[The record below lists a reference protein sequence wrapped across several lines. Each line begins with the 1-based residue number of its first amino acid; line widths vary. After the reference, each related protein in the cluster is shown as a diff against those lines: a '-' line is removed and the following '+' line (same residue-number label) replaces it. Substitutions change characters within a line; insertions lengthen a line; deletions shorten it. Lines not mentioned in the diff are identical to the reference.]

1 MAKTVL
7 EGVNKVLK
15 RVGVITDD
23 LASLTNDEIQRD
35 IDLTV
40 DNWNEATQELYT
52 IANISFPKERKS
64 FDLTLVLDQRE
75 YDGDGNEI
83 STDVEE
89 IIYPGINEFN
99 GNRVWQYPG
108 GFERM
113 RQIQIIPSQWVGLP
127 YFAALNPETGLLRL
141 DRAPDQRTIDAQSP
155 NIVYK
160 FPYDKR
166 LSLTAAADNFPYS
179 DSVFDALVPVVS
191 GMFRLERNAQ
201 PLNLLFPSHYARAC
215 HFLSRKREGDSYLQ
229 RNR

>member
-1 MAKTVL
+1 MAKTLL
-7 EGVNKVLK
+7 EGVNKVLQ
-15 RVGVITDD
+15 RTGVTTADLTTLTD
-23 LASLTNDEIQRD
+23 ATIQRD
-35 IDLTV
+35 INLTV

-52 IANISFPKERKS
+52 ITNISFPKERKT
-64 FDLTLVLDQRE
+64 FNLTLVLDERE

-108 GFERM
+108 GFEQM
-113 RQIQIIPSQWVGLP
+113 RKVQIIPSQWIGLP

-155 NIVYK
+155 NITYK

-166 LSLTAAADNFPYS
+166 LSLTQAIDNFPFS
-179 DSVFDALVPVVS
+179 DTVFDALVPVVT

-201 PLNLLFPSHYARAC
+201 PLNILFPTHYARAC
-215 HFLSRKREGDSYLQ
+215 KLLPRKRNQDSYLA